1 MNFVQFVKKFP
12 TEASCIRY
20 FKQVKES
27 KGIICKKCGSIH
39 HYWNKTHRSHDCSEC
54 GYRTTLKSG
63 TVMESSNLPFQY
75 WLYAI
80 YLMTMTKKGI
90 SAAEM
95 QRQLGHKRYE
105 PIWLMMHK
113 LRLVMG
119 MRDDKYDLQ
128 GVVEL
133 DDAFFKSYSEENTDD
148 ITKRGRGSQNQS
160 KVLVMAKVDP
170 KQGRP
175 KKHKKPSAFRYV
187 KMVVIPDS
195 SSESMNEVVQGNI
208 ATSATIKSDGWRG
221 FSRIKEITAKHIVK
235 IVPPQEASKAL
246 PWVHTMISNAKR
258 NFLGINHKIKD
269 EYLQNYLDEFCYKTN
284 RRYFG
289 FDLFERLMIATIEDT
304 WYGKFRYQ
312 NG

>member
-1 MNFVQFVKKFP
+1 MNFIEFVKRFP
-12 TEASCIRY
+12 TEVKCIEHFR
-20 FKQVKES
+20 KAKEA
-27 KGIICKKCGSIH
+27 KGVVCKRCGSIH
-39 HYWNKTHRSHDCSEC
+39 HTWNKFHKAHDCRQC

-63 TVMESSNLPFQY
+63 TVMESSNLPYRY

-80 YLMTMTKKGI
+80 FLMTMTKKSI

-133 DDAFFKSYSEENTDD
+133 DDAFFKSHSDD
-148 ITKRGRGSQNQS
+148 KSDEPTKRGRGSQNQS

-170 KQGRP
+170 QKGRP

-187 KMVVIPDS
+187 KMVVISDS
-195 SSESMNEVVQGNI
+195 SSDTMNEALAGNV
-208 ATSATIKSDGWRG
+208 ATNSTIKSDGWRG
-221 FSRIKEITAKHIVK
+221 FARIKEVTAKHIVK

-258 NFLGINHKIKD
+258 NLLGINHKIKD

-284 RRYFG
+284 RKYFG
-289 FDLFERLMIATIEDT
+289 LNLFERLMDAAIEDT
-304 WYGKFRYQ
+304 WYGKLRY
-312 NG
+312 NYG

>member
-1 MNFVQFVKKFP
+1 MNFVEFVKKFP

-27 KGIICKKCGSIH
+27 KGIVCKKCGNTH
-39 HYWNKTHRSHDCSEC
+39 HYWNKTHKSHDCSEC

-63 TVMESSNLPFQY
+63 TVMESSNLPYIY

-80 YLMTMTKKGI
+80 FLMTMTKKGI

-95 QRQLGHKRYE
+95 QRQLNHKRYE

-133 DDAFFKSYSEENTDD
+133 DDAFFKSYSEAKTDET
-148 ITKRGRGSQNQS
+148 TKRGRGSQNQS

-175 KKHKKPSAFRYV
+175 KK
-187 KMVVIPDS
+187 
-195 SSESMNEVVQGNI
+195 
-208 ATSATIKSDGWRG
+208 T
-221 FSRIKEITAKHIVK
+221 
-235 IVPPQEASKAL
+235 
-246 PWVHTMISNAKR
+246 
-258 NFLGINHKIKD
+258 
-269 EYLQNYLDEFCYKTN
+269 
-284 RRYFG
+284 
-289 FDLFERLMIATIEDT
+289 
-304 WYGKFRYQ
+304 
-312 NG
+312 